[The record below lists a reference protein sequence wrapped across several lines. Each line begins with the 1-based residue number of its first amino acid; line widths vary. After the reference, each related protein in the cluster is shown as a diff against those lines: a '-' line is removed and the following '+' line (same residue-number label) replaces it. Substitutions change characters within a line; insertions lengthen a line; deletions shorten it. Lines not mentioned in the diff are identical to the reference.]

1 MRMGVCCSVKVCVLV
16 GMFMLMHD
24 VNIEFRSRDA
34 ALFTTAD
41 MDVVS
46 VERQCSQLLLDCLWV
61 NSEVNHGT
69 DEHVAADAAE
79 DIEVESLHLVEI
91 RRAAALRKLWSAGA

>member
-1 MRMGVCCSVKVCVLV
+1 VCIHAKI
-16 GMFMLMHD
+16 D
-24 VNIEFRSRDA
+24 QRA
-34 ALFTTAD
+34 
-41 MDVVS
+41 
-46 VERQCSQLLLDCLWV
+46 
-61 NSEVNHGT
+61 